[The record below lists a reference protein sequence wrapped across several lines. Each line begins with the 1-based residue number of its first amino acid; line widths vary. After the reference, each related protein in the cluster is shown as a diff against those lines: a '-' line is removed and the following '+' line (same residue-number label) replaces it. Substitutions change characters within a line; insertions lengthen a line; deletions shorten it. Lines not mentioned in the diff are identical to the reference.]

1 MGDKDKNVIEQIVDK
16 INDVVETA
24 ATVAADALSQAMEP
38 GPAKSDQQPTSKPT
52 MPLMPVRA
60 PTNRTTAKKAVATK
74 STVDL
79 SGRIT
84 PTYEFPTPDSTAML
98 VCIPAKKTKERC
110 CGEEIAEDRKETHEE
125 IDQKGSHE
133 IRPRKIHDDCEN
145 GSQEE
150 TRSPLNG
157 WPE

>member
-98 VCIPAKKTKERC
+98 VCIPAKKTKKDAAERKLQKT
-110 CGEEIAEDRKETHEE
+110 AKKPMRKST
-125 IDQKGSHE
+125 K
-133 IRPRKIHDDCEN
+133 KAA
-145 GSQEE
+145 
-150 TRSPLNG
+150 TRSGPG
-157 WPE
+157 KFTTTAKTAARKKRGRP